1 MKNRQIS
8 VLGKIDAIF
17 VILGVIRRPA
27 AVSQILAKFVLT
39 GNKYPIAMPENNI
52 FFQQVMDRYTA
63 HAPLSGINQDF
74 IAVLLRAFEESSFSS
89 GAFELFDVELIVEY
103 IKRTHVF
110 YLQKKLPEIEQS
122 IILLSGLYTDHH
134 PILAVLH
141 NFFHRYCEDL
151 TAHIRG
157 EETSLLPYIALLHRS
172 VRESGHHS
180 EYILAR
186 REYSIS
192 RFLAEHHDTED
203 ELKDVRQ
210 AIRLYDPPVTNASLY
225 RVLLTQLETF
235 EQDLCV
241 HACIEDQVLI
251 PKALQMEALLDRR
264 LKEIAGKN

>member
-1 MKNRQIS
+1 
-8 VLGKIDAIF
+8 
-17 VILGVIRRPA
+17 
-27 AVSQILAKFVLT
+27 
-39 GNKYPIAMPENNI
+39 MPENNT
-52 FFQQVMDRYTA
+52 FRQQVMDRYTVY
-63 HAPLSGINQDF
+63 APLSGVDQNF
-74 IAVLLRAFEESSFSS
+74 IAALLHAFEGNSFS
-89 GAFELFDVELIVEY
+89 ARDFEPFSLELIVEY

-122 IILLSGLYTDHH
+122 ILLLSGLYTDQH
-134 PILAVLH
+134 PILSVLH

-151 TAHIRG
+151 TAHIRA
-157 EETSLLPYIALLHRS
+157 EETMLLPYIAILNRS
-172 VRESGHHS
+172 VHAPGHYS

-186 REYSIS
+186 RQSSIDG
-192 RFLAEHHDTED
+192 FLADHHDTED

-251 PKALQMEALLDRR
+251 PKALEMEMELDER
-264 LKEIAGKN
+264 LGKIAGMN